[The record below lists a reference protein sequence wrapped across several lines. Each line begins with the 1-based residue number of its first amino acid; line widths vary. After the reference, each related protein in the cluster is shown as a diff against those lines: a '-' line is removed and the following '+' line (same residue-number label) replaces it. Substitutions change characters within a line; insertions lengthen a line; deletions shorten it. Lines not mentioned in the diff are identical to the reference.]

1 MFMRTTSI
9 RGKIAAGFVL
19 SFSFLVLVAAVM
31 FVSLLVVE
39 DEVGLY
45 SGISR
50 FLDTTLEMRRYEKNY
65 FLYGERDD
73 LEKAME
79 HARAVRAL
87 VVEGALG
94 GGSRYPRWVRALV
107 DVDREAEPLDF
118 SPERTVRLLDDYAA
132 LLRRAAEGRQ
142 KDGPDSPA
150 LEAGIRDLGRSITG
164 VAERLSSVE
173 GSNIQEMLRSGRR
186 KLIGLVALF
195 LIGTAVIARV
205 IELTAIRPLKELETG
220 MQRITSGDW
229 RALPEGPAHD
239 EIASMNAAFNRMIRE
254 VFEHRQEVLQ
264 SERLASLGTA
274 LAGIA
279 HEINNP
285 LSNVS
290 TSAEILRE
298 ENDRAGP
305 EERRELI
312 DQIVS
317 QADRATGIIRTVL
330 DFTRETRSDRRSTN
344 LLSAVRGSLILVR
357 GDMPTHVAVDV
368 DVPSDLEV
376 LADKTRLEQA
386 FINLVKNAIDAMP
399 DSSSNAR
406 IVISARDV
414 AEGNVE
420 IVVRDTGVGISRDLL
435 DKVFDPFFTT
445 KDVGRGTGLGLYV
458 THQIVEQHGGTIRV
472 ESTEGEGTA
481 VILTLPR
488 REPDEVAAGGEVGKE
503 RRG

>member
-1 MFMRTTSI
+1 MFMRSTSI

-19 SFSFLVLVAAVM
+19 SFSFLLLVAAVM

-65 FLYGERDD
+65 LLYGKRED
-73 LEKAME
+73 LERAME
-79 HARAVRAL
+79 HAGAGRSLLA
-87 VVEGALG
+87 EGALG
-94 GGSRYPRWVRALV
+94 GGASRYPRWIRALV
-107 DVDREAEPLDF
+107 DVDRAAEPLDF
-118 SPERTVRLLDDYAA
+118 SPERTARLLEEYGE
-132 LLRRAAEGRQ
+132 LLRRAGEPR
-142 KDGPDSPA
+142 PA
-150 LEAGIRDLGRSITG
+150 DAPAVEAGIRDLGRSITD

-173 GSNIQEMLRSGRR
+173 GRNIQEMLRSGRR
-186 KLIGLVALF
+186 KLILLVALF
-195 LIGTAVIARV
+195 LLGTAIIARV
-205 IELTAIRPLKELETG
+205 IVLTAIRPLKELETG
-220 MQRITSGDW
+220 MQRIAAGDW

-239 EIASMNAAFNRMIRE
+239 EIGSMNAAFNRMIRE
-254 VFEHRQEVLQ
+254 VFEHRQEILQ

-290 TSAEILRE
+290 TSAEILKE
-298 ENDRAGP
+298 ENDRASP

-317 QADRATGIIRTVL
+317 QADRATDIIRTVL
-330 DFTRETRSDRRSTN
+330 DYTREARSDRRSTN

-357 GDMPTHVAVDV
+357 GDMPTHVAVEV
-368 DVPSDLEV
+368 DVPPDLEV
-376 LADKTRLEQA
+376 LADKARLEQA
-386 FINLVKNAIDAMP
+386 FVNLVKNAVDAMRDPSP
-399 DSSSNAR
+399 DAR
-406 IVISARDV
+406 IVISARR

-420 IVVRDTGVGISRDLL
+420 IVVRDTGVGIPRHLL

-445 KDVGRGTGLGLYV
+445 KDVGQGTGLGLYL

-472 ESTEGEGTA
+472 ESTAGEGTT
-481 VILTLPR
+481 VVLTLPR
-488 REPDEVAAGGEVGKE
+488 REPGPAAAGEAGKE
-503 RRG
+503 GHG